1 MFSRQWFACAWE
13 TLWKSLIQPATLKCA
28 DDKHLF
34 YCELSVGTL
43 WSRSLLTFGRERD
56 CFFYYRKCV
65 CFSYLCVFMD
75 EYCFVNLLRSLFF
88 FFFAIHTVERV
99 PCFVIEFCLCSKVA
113 LCIFI
118 IDCSWHLNCLFWNVK
133 LTWWCS
139 PGVNLVIN
147 DKSVVWVT
155 YTDHFCFDD
164 DKTKSGWDQYGFIV
178 IKARSI
184 LYLWG
189 WHWD

>member
-1 MFSRQWFACAWE
+1 MINIYFIVSCQLGLYGLDR
-13 TLWKSLIQPATLKCA
+13 
-28 DDKHLF
+28 
-34 YCELSVGTL
+34 G
-43 WSRSLLTFGRERD
+43 SRSAENVIVFFITGSVYVFHTCVSLWMNIALLI
-56 CFFYYRKCV
+56 FY
-65 CFSYLCVFMD
+65 
-75 EYCFVNLLRSLFF
+75 EAFF

-139 PGVNLVIN
+139 SGVNLVIN

-164 DKTKSGWDQYGFIV
+164 DKTKSGWDRYGFIV